1 MSTSRNLTLIIMAL
15 VAVLALV
22 GCTRE
27 ITTVEQI
34 DPGASNC
41 FNCHTDDPETDQYGL
56 TDKQLEW
63 SFSNHGIGAYV
74 GYAGGRNGC
83 SGCHSGAGFVA
94 RLDGATDVPYA
105 TTIGC
110 WACHAPHTTGDFAL
124 RINEPQP
131 LSNGLMRDI
140 GSSNICTACHVART
154 AVDVALAPEFP
165 DSTVGGVPL
174 DQVRITSSHW
184 GGHHGPQGEMF
195 YGNNGYHFD
204 GYTYRT
210 DVPPAHDVEGMTRCF
225 GCHGNANP
233 VVDLGG
239 HSFQQRNT
247 AGDMNVASCN
257 RCHDALVDF
266 DVNGVQTETAE
277 LLETLHGL
285 LETLGLVDVDGHPIS
300 GARGTEVQVGAA
312 WNFINVE
319 EDRSMGVHNPN
330 YIHDLLTSSIAALGG
345 APAK

>member
-1 MSTSRNLTLIIMAL
+1 MSTSRNFTLIIMAL

-110 WACHAPHTTGDFAL
+110 WACHAPH
-124 RINEPQP
+124 
-131 LSNGLMRDI
+131 S
-140 GSSNICTACHVART
+140 
-154 AVDVALAPEFP
+154 
-165 DSTVGGVPL
+165 
-174 DQVRITSSHW
+174 
-184 GGHHGPQGEMF
+184 
-195 YGNNGYHFD
+195 
-204 GYTYRT
+204 
-210 DVPPAHDVEGMTRCF
+210 
-225 GCHGNANP
+225 
-233 VVDLGG
+233 
-239 HSFQQRNT
+239 
-247 AGDMNVASCN
+247 
-257 RCHDALVDF
+257 
-266 DVNGVQTETAE
+266 
-277 LLETLHGL
+277 
-285 LETLGLVDVDGHPIS
+285 
-300 GARGTEVQVGAA
+300 
-312 WNFINVE
+312 
-319 EDRSMGVHNPN
+319 
-330 YIHDLLTSSIAALGG
+330 
-345 APAK
+345 